1 MSEVYLLSAVR
12 TPIGKFLGALSGL
25 AAPELGSRVIR
36 EAVARANL
44 PPEAVEEVFLGCVR
58 QAGLGQNP
66 ARQAAL
72 GAGLPPSVSA
82 VAVNKVC
89 GSGLQAILFG
99 AQAIRAGQAD
109 VIVAGGMES
118 MSNAPYL
125 LPGIRRGARLGH
137 GRLVDSLIH
146 DGLWDVSNDFHMGTS
161 CELVA
166 ERFRVSRRDMDRFAE
181 SSHRKA
187 VAARREGRFRDELL
201 ALEVPQERGEARRVD
216 ADEGPREDTSLEKL
230 AALPPVFRE
239 GGLVTA
245 GNSSQ
250 ISDGAAAVVLG
261 SERAIRL
268 PGAAPPLGRITG
280 WASAGVEPRWVLVST
295 IDAVRRFDERH
306 PWKAREADLVE
317 INEAFA
323 GSTVAA
329 IRELG
334 LDPERVNVN
343 GGAIALGHPIG
354 ASGARIVVTLLH
366 ALRQRGLRRGMA
378 TLCMGGGNGLA
389 VGVERS

>member
-1 MSEVYLLSAVR
+1 MSEVWILSAVR
-12 TPIGKFLGALSGL
+12 TPIGKFLGALSAL
-25 AAPELGSRVIR
+25 KAPELGARVVR
-36 EAVARANL
+36 EAVARARV
-44 PPEAVEEVFLGCVR
+44 PAEAVEEVLLGCVL

-72 GAGLPPSVSA
+72 GAGLPPAVSA
-82 VAVNKVC
+82 VTVNKVC

-99 AQAIRAGQAD
+99 ALAIRAGQAD
-109 VIVAGGMES
+109 LVVAGGMES

-125 LPGIRRGARLGH
+125 LPDARRGTRLGH
-137 GRLVDSLIH
+137 GRIVDSLIH
-146 DGLWDVSNDFHMGTS
+146 DGLWDAYHDFHMGSS
-161 CELVA
+161 CEHVA
-166 ERFRVSRRDMDRFAE
+166 ERFRVSREEMDRFAE
-181 SSHRKA
+181 ASHLKA
-187 VAARREGRFRDELL
+187 VAARREGRFRNETLPV
-201 ALEVPQERGEARRVD
+201 EIRGERGEVRLVE
-216 ADEGPREDTSLEKL
+216 ADEGPREDTNLEKL
-230 AALPPVFRE
+230 AALKPAFRE

-250 ISDGAAAVVLG
+250 ISDGAAALVLA
-261 SERAIRL
+261 SERAARAH
-268 PGAAPPLGRITG
+268 GAAPLARLTG

-295 IDAVRRFDERH
+295 IDAVRRFDERN

-323 GSTVAA
+323 GSTLAA
-329 IRELG
+329 IRELD
-334 LDPERVNVN
+334 LDPARVNVN

-366 ALRQRGLRRGMA
+366 ALQARGLRRGVA

-389 VGVERS
+389 AGIERA